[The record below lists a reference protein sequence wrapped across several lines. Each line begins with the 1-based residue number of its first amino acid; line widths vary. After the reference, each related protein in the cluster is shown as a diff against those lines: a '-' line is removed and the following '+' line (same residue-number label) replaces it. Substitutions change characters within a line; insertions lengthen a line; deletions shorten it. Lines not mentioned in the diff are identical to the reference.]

1 MVENCSSK
9 FQLNSMTLEQKIGQ
23 FFFPAVFINDTEENI
38 QETERLIREHN
49 LGGLTFFHSRASA
62 ATNYE
67 KQIKKAS
74 SDLKKG
80 FPDDPSQLS
89 EETKKKV
96 TYNDDSFERL
106 KALIIRFQ
114 KCATTPLLM
123 SIDAEW
129 GLAMRVENTPQYPY
143 AITLGALPENK
154 INLVY
159 EVGKQIG
166 LDLKS
171 AGIHYNLA
179 PLADINN
186 NPNNPVIGYR
196 SFGENKEKVARF
208 ALEYLRGMNDAG
220 VLGCLKH
227 FPGHGNTSVDSHLGL
242 PILEENLEQLMTNEL
257 YPFIEGIEHNVD
269 SIMIGHLAVPALNS
283 GKNTSATL
291 SKSIIET
298 LLRKQLGFEGLV
310 ISDALNMHS
319 VSKLFDKK
327 GQLEWEAFN
336 AGNDVLCFAENIAEG
351 IQEILKNANPKR
363 IEESYERLMKCK
375 QKVGILSGDNLP
387 EGEFNFKL
395 TSDINKKIAQNCI
408 TKIKDHNSSIS
419 IFDAK
424 NRNQLA
430 KLSVYKNTDTAF
442 FKAISI
448 AFPSDEFS
456 IEQENKNAIVLLEK
470 KLEDYDTVIIS
481 LFVPKAKPFNNFDIE
496 ETVLDFLSV
505 LFKSKR
511 CVLYVF
517 GNPYSLQILP
527 NLENAIGVFEV
538 YQDFI
543 EFQEIA
549 AKQLLGNKE
558 CKGTLPVFI

>member
-1 MVENCSSK
+1 
-9 FQLNSMTLEQKIGQ
+9 MTLEQKIGQ

-80 FPDDPSQLS
+80 FPDDPRQKIDLS

-430 KLSVYKNTDTAF
+430 KLSVYKNTDNAF

-448 AFPSDEFS
+448 ALPSDEFS

-496 ETVLDFLSV
+496 ESVLDFLSV

-558 CKGTLPVFI
+558 CKGTLPVVI